1 MLFLQAYIVTGGRGY
16 EASTETL
23 LRDGGVAWQYAA
35 NLPSGRNG
43 IRGLGLNDGNFI
55 ATGERFTMK
64 SVVISV
70 ILQGAGMLVGTALT
84 C

>member
-1 MLFLQAYIVTGGRGY
+1 MQAYIVTGGRGY

-55 ATGERFTMK
+55 ATGGRFTMK
-64 SVVISV
+64 CVVITV
-70 ILQGAGMLVGTALT
+70 TLQAAMVMVGTALT

>member
-1 MLFLQAYIVTGGRGY
+1 MQAYIVTGGRGY

-55 ATGERFTMK
+55 ATGKRFTLK
-64 SVVISV
+64 IVVITV
-70 ILQGAGMLVGTALT
+70 TLQAAMVMVGTALT

>member
-1 MLFLQAYIVTGGRGY
+1 MQAYIVTGGKGY
-16 EASTETL
+16 LASTETL

-35 NLPSGRNG
+35 NLPFGING

-55 ATGERFTMK
+55 ATGEIFTMK
-64 SVVISV
+64 SVKITVT
-70 ILQGAGMLVGTALT
+70 LQAAMVMVGTALT

>member
-1 MLFLQAYIVTGGRGY
+1 MTGGQGY

-35 NLPSGRNG
+35 NLPFGIIG
-43 IRGLGLNDGNFI
+43 IRGVGLNDGNFI
-55 ATGERFTMK
+55 ATGEIFTMK
-64 SVVISV
+64 SVVITV
-70 ILQGAGMLVGTALT
+70 TLQAAMVMVGTALT